1 MTEDALQP
9 TAGRVAGRVA
19 GTVRVLRTRLPFTS
33 AVVLVMIVLALV
45 TGSFWRAAEDAAWY
59 PSVAYGVPSLEAGRW
74 WTLLSG
80 PFFAVVPVFYVAMTG
95 SFAVLVGWAEW
106 RLGTRLA
113 TITAVVGQ
121 LVGILTALGFLFLV
135 RGHGWAWADR
145 TAELLDVGFSAGS
158 LAAAAVT
165 SAVLR
170 PPWRLRLR
178 LALGLYVLASA
189 VYLGSLADL
198 EHLVAVGLAL
208 AVGPRLV
215 RGRLGLAP
223 PGRPSRREWRL
234 LAVFLLVL
242 LTVGSVL
249 SFLVPNDGPLG
260 ETGDDQSTWL
270 DILINLVIT
279 ALAVNGLR
287 KGHRVAWRW
296 VVGWAGLNLV
306 VGLGVL
312 AAAVAALLWG
322 GDIDLGQPAGIFAAD
337 RLAYAVLF
345 VVLVVGRRAWR
356 VPSRRRRRAAGGATD
371 RETAVALLEST
382 GGGTLSW
389 MATWPDNQWFLTA
402 DGGTFVAWQRH
413 AGVAIGLGDPV
424 GADPITALTEFRA
437 RSETAGLVAC
447 VFSASDALA
456 ESARAAGWRTAQV
469 AEDTLIDLP
478 DLEFRGRSWQDVR
491 SALNKA
497 GKQGITFRLV
507 TLADE
512 KYSLVSQVRE
522 ISEQWV
528 GEKGL
533 PEMGFTL
540 GGVDEAL
547 DRHVR
552 VGLAQDADGVVQGV
566 TSWLPVLGE
575 GGDGAREVD
584 HRYSEVAGW
593 TLDVMRRREDGFRPV
608 VEFMIASACLAF
620 RAEGAAVVSLSG
632 APLARTDADGDTAVI
647 DRLLDT
653 LGARLEPLYGFR
665 SLHAFK
671 AKFQPRYSPLHLI
684 FRDEADLPRIG
695 LALTRAYL
703 PDASARELVRLAR
716 T

>member
-1 MTEDALQP
+1 MTEDTTTRTEARAP
-9 TAGRVAGRVA
+9 GRVSA
-19 GTVRVLRTRLPFTS
+19 TVRVLRTRLPFTS
-33 AVVLVMIVLALV
+33 AVVAAMIVLALV
-45 TGSFWRAAEDAAWY
+45 TGSFWRAAEDAGWY
-59 PSVAYGVPSLEAGRW
+59 PYVAYGVPSLEAGRW

-80 PFFAVVPVFYVAMTG
+80 PFFAVVPVFYLAMTG
-95 SFAVLVGWAEW
+95 SFALLVGWAEW
-106 RLGTRLA
+106 RLGTRIAA
-113 TITAVVGQ
+113 TAAIVGQ
-121 LVGILTALGFLFLV
+121 LVGILAALGFLVLV

-145 TAELLDVGFSAGS
+145 TATLLDVGFSAGS

-178 LALGLYVLASA
+178 LMLGLYVLASA

-223 PGRPSRREWRL
+223 PGPPSRREWRL
-234 LAVFLLVL
+234 LAVFVLVL
-242 LTVGSVL
+242 LTAGSVL
-249 SFLVPNDGPLG
+249 SVVLPNDGPLG
-260 ETGDDQSTWL
+260 ETGDDQSSWL
-270 DILINLVIT
+270 DVVISLVVT

-287 KGHRVAWRW
+287 RGHRVAWRW
-296 VVGWAGLNLV
+296 VVGWAGLNLF
-306 VGLGVL
+306 VGLAVL
-312 AAAVAALLWG
+312 VAAVAVAIG
-322 GDIDLGQPAGIFAAD
+322 GGTVELGEPAGIFAAD
-337 RLAYAVLF
+337 RLAYTVLF

-389 MATWPDNQWFLTA
+389 MATWPDNQWFLAA

-424 GADPITALTEFRA
+424 GADPVAALAEFRA

-447 VFSASDALA
+447 VFSASDGLA
-456 ESARAAGWRTAQV
+456 RAARAAGWRTAQV

-512 KYSLVSQVRE
+512 RYSLVSQVRE

-566 TSWLPVLGE
+566 TSWLPVYAE
-575 GGDGAREVD
+575 GGRVT
-584 HRYSEVAGW
+584 GW
-593 TLDVMRRREDGFRPV
+593 TLDVMRRREGGFRPV

-620 RAEGAAVVSLSG
+620 RDEGAAMVSLSG

-671 AKFQPRYSPLHLI
+671 AKFQPRYSPMHLV

-703 PDASARELVRLAR
+703 PEASARELVRLAR

>member
-9 TAGRVAGRVA
+9 TAGRIAGRVA

-80 PFFAVVPVFYVAMTG
+80 PFFAVVPVFYLAMTG

-306 VGLGVL
+306 VGLGVPISNNTDGITDL
-312 AAAVAALLWG
+312 QTNRTYVVSIVITAVIAAPIVEEMVFRGVVLRGLRSRMGAVSAIVLQGVLFGCAHLDPVRGRGNLGLVMVLSGVGIAFGAGAVLLRRIG
-322 GDIDLGQPAGIFAAD
+322 PTIVAHAIFNGVVLLIVLTGVAD
-337 RLAYAVLF
+337 RL
-345 VVLVVGRRAWR
+345 
-356 VPSRRRRRAAGGATD
+356 
-371 RETAVALLEST
+371 
-382 GGGTLSW
+382 
-389 MATWPDNQWFLTA
+389 
-402 DGGTFVAWQRH
+402 
-413 AGVAIGLGDPV
+413 
-424 GADPITALTEFRA
+424 
-437 RSETAGLVAC
+437 
-447 VFSASDALA
+447 
-456 ESARAAGWRTAQV
+456 
-469 AEDTLIDLP
+469 
-478 DLEFRGRSWQDVR
+478 
-491 SALNKA
+491 
-497 GKQGITFRLV
+497 
-507 TLADE
+507 
-512 KYSLVSQVRE
+512 
-522 ISEQWV
+522 
-528 GEKGL
+528 
-533 PEMGFTL
+533 
-540 GGVDEAL
+540 
-547 DRHVR
+547 
-552 VGLAQDADGVVQGV
+552 QDAD
-566 TSWLPVLGE
+566 
-575 GGDGAREVD
+575 
-584 HRYSEVAGW
+584 
-593 TLDVMRRREDGFRPV
+593 
-608 VEFMIASACLAF
+608 ASAASV
-620 RAEGAAVVSLSG
+620 REQRAVVDQAHVTEEGRGRHPHS
-632 APLARTDADGDTAVI
+632 
-647 DRLLDT
+647 
-653 LGARLEPLYGFR
+653 
-665 SLHAFK
+665 
-671 AKFQPRYSPLHLI
+671 
-684 FRDEADLPRIG
+684 IG
-695 LALTRAYL
+695 WEGVQVGHR
-703 PDASARELVRLAR
+703 
-716 T
+716 